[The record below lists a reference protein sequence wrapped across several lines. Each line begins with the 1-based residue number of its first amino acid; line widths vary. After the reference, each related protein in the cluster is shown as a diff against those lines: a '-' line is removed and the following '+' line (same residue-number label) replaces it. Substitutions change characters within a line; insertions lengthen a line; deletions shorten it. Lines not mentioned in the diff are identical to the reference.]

1 MLDILTIL
9 AGLLV
14 SPAQAQT
21 CPTRPPGDSSN
32 ACASTAFV
40 KAGGRSLPFSGVTSQ
55 WPWQL
60 NADGTWTTKQPTFA
74 DIASGIAN
82 NAVTI
87 SGTISSNY
95 YLHSITLTDN
105 AAMGSNY
112 AYPLFVSHNVGATS
126 TGIKP
131 GATFQLLFTV
141 PTANSASSFYS
152 AMSTSAVAGASDGGV
167 LGAPR
172 SFLYGANPA
181 SRLQSTATYWAGV
194 IGQDS
199 IASIATGGSAYRRV
213 GHVSESEG
221 YVRGLSIDAAYGILA
236 SLGNPNGA
244 VQWTTGILFDDSQ
257 GLLPSSGGQ
266 YPIIAGGTLIQ
277 GAYSGSGVSISGG
290 LYAGINFAMFSS
302 AWQQAAILLPAVNT
316 GGIWFGYNGVA
327 GQINTN
333 VTSSAGVLNFTT
345 PGAST
350 FGVWT
355 FNSAP
360 VLPANATALNIGASG
375 GGGSIV
381 SSTTTGA
388 GALTFGNGVTTVSSG
403 AGIAVHV
410 DSNGLA
416 FDYAGGSTCT
426 ATGSIQVTI
435 NGAIKRIPYC

>member
-1 MLDILTIL
+1 MKKWLL
-9 AGLLV
+9 AIALSLGLV
-14 SPAQAQT
+14 SGARADT
-21 CPTRPPGDSSN
+21 YINR
-32 ACASTAFV
+32 V
-40 KAGGRSLPFSGVTSQ
+40 KPFTGVTSQ

-60 NADGTWTTKQPTFA
+60 NTDGTWTLKQPVYS
-74 DIASGIAN
+74 DIGSG
-82 NAVTI
+82 V
-87 SGTISSNY
+87 SSNSVTVSGGQSANY
-95 YLHSITLTDN
+95 HLQSITLTDN
-105 AAMGSNY
+105 AVFGTYY
-112 AYPLFVSHNVGATS
+112 AYPLFVSHNIGASS

-131 GATFQLLFTV
+131 GSTFQLLLTA

-152 AMSTSAVAGASDGGV
+152 AMSTSAIAGASDGGT
-167 LGAPR
+167 LGSPR
-172 SFLYGANPA
+172 SFLYGANPSA
-181 SRLQSTATYWAGV
+181 RLQSSATYWAGV
-194 IGQDS
+194 IGQDT
-199 IASIATGGSAYRRV
+199 IASIDTGGSAYRRI
-213 GHVSESEG
+213 GHATESEG
-221 YVRGLSIDAAYGILA
+221 YVRGISIDAAYDIVA
-236 SLGNPNGA
+236 SAGNPNGSIP
-244 VQWTTGILFDDSQ
+244 WLTGILFDDSS
-257 GLLPSSGGQ
+257 GLAPTSGGQ
-266 YPIIAGGTLIQ
+266 YPIAAGGTLIQ
-277 GAYSGSGVSISGG
+277 GAYSGSGVNISGG
-290 LYAGINFAMFSS
+290 LYAGINFAMFAS

>member
-1 MLDILTIL
+1 MKKWLL
-9 AGLLV
+9 AIALSLGLV
-14 SPAQAQT
+14 SGARADT
-21 CPTRPPGDSSN
+21 YINR
-32 ACASTAFV
+32 V
-40 KAGGRSLPFSGVTSQ
+40 KPFTGVTSQ

-60 NADGTWTTKQPTFA
+60 NTDGTWTLKQPVYS
-74 DIASGIAN
+74 DIGSG
-82 NAVTI
+82 V
-87 SGTISSNY
+87 SSNSVTVSGGQSANY
-95 YLHSITLTDN
+95 HLQSITLTDN
-105 AAMGSNY
+105 AVFGTYY
-112 AYPLFVSHNVGATS
+112 AYPLFVSHNIGASS

-131 GATFQLLFTV
+131 GSTFQLLLTA

-152 AMSTSAVAGASDGGV
+152 AMSTSAVAGASDGGT
-167 LGAPR
+167 LGSPR
-172 SFLYGANPA
+172 SFLYGANPSA
-181 SRLQSTATYWAGV
+181 RLQSSATYWAGV
-194 IGQDS
+194 IGQDT
-199 IASIATGGSAYRRV
+199 IASIDTGGSAYRRI
-213 GHVSESEG
+213 GHATESEG
-221 YVRGLSIDAAYGILA
+221 YVRGISIDAAYDIVA
-236 SLGNPNGA
+236 SAGNPNGSIP
-244 VQWTTGILFDDSQ
+244 WLTGILFDDSS
-257 GLLPSSGGQ
+257 GLAPTSGGQ
-266 YPIIAGGTLIQ
+266 YPIAAGGTLIQ
-277 GAYSGSGVSISGG
+277 GAYSGSGVNISGG
-290 LYAGINFAMFSS
+290 LYAGINFAMFTS